1 MPKRFYL
8 NEWKVPPPNPS
19 PDEQRAIQLRRL
31 REQMPPAVPPVPV
44 SVRTQ
49 QSGADATIAPPGATR
64 RIEKPS
70 RNGRDEGKIGRIL
83 HASAH
88 YPPEEDSDLSLY
100 DDLGIPRTATLEE
113 IRQAHR
119 ALVRLLHP
127 DRIQDEYTRRIAE
140 TTLKKINAAFAVLSD
155 AAHREAYDRQLGQAG
170 GSPLPQAPRA
180 SWLWKRANLPWLYRN
195 LLWIGG
201 TLAGLAVIFWV
212 LGSEEQAPRTVSHT
226 AATSP
231 VAAAAPSTKDPQP
244 LVRAARV
251 AEPKPVKAAA
261 HPRQGEMRR
270 EPPRKPIEPPR
281 TQAKHPALIA
291 PPEIARAEPDLL
303 PPPPELPTAAPP
315 IPPPASK
322 PTLDG
327 LWVYLKPAQS
337 SKRGN
342 SLYPPEFI
350 ELQLREVNGVLR
362 GRYSAR
368 YQVADR
374 PISPEVRFQFE
385 GDAASATP
393 ATFNWT
399 GNGGSRGEVRL
410 HKVGD
415 QQLQV
420 LWFTTQP
427 GPEIGLSSG
436 SATLIRRQA
445 P

>member
-1 MPKRFYL
+1 M
-8 NEWKVPPPNPS
+8 
-19 PDEQRAIQLRRL
+19 
-31 REQMPPAVPPVPV
+31 
-44 SVRTQ
+44 
-49 QSGADATIAPPGATR
+49 
-64 RIEKPS
+64 
-70 RNGRDEGKIGRIL
+70 
-83 HASAH
+83 
-88 YPPEEDSDLSLY
+88 SLY
-100 DDLGIPRTATLEE
+100 DDLGVPRTATIEE

-140 TTLKKINAAFAVLSD
+140 AALKKINAAFAVLTD

-170 GSPLPQAPRA
+170 ALLPPPGPRPN
-180 SWLWKRANLPWLYRN
+180 WFRKRANLPWFQRN
-195 LLWIGG
+195 LFWIGG
-201 TLAGLAVIFWV
+201 TVAGLAVIFWV
-212 LGSEEQAPRTVSHT
+212 LGGEAKAPRPIAHPAT
-226 AATSP
+226 AQRT
-231 VAAAAPSTKDPQP
+231 VAAASPPKDPQP
-244 LVRAARV
+244 LVRAAR
-251 AEPKPVKAAA
+251 APDPPSVKAPAR
-261 HPRQGEMRR
+261 PRTRETRR
-270 EPPRKPIEPPR
+270 KPPR
-281 TQAKHPALIA
+281 TPVEAPRPLPKHPALIA
-291 PPEIARAEPDLL
+291 PPEIARAETAPLPL
-303 PPPPELPTAAPP
+303 PPPPELPPPDAPG
-315 IPPPASK
+315 PPPANK
-322 PTLDG
+322 PVLDG
-327 LWVYLKPAQS
+327 LWVYLKPAQAP
-337 SKRGN
+337 KRGN

-374 PISPEVRFQFE
+374 PISPEVRFQFD
-385 GDAASATP
+385 GDVAGTTP
-393 ATFNWT
+393 ATFHWT